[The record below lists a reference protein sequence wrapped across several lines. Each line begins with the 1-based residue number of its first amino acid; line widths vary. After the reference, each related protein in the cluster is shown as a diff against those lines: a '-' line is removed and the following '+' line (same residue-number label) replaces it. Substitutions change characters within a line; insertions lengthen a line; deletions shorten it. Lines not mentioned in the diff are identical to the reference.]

1 MGATP
6 KNNAKTKDA
15 LADALVNLLTH
26 EQPLAKIRIK
36 QLTDLCGVDRQTFYY
51 YFKNLPEL
59 VQYTYER
66 EASKLLVAE
75 DNGSDPTGW
84 KTRIRNALKF
94 IEDNPSLRKM
104 ITPSLSDHTVRQ
116 ELRRVIAS
124 ELEQFFLPHL
134 LDAGMDERLA
144 WDRTDYLSY
153 MFESV
158 LMSWLN
164 EDIDKDPDDILD
176 HIEEM
181 LVDYTN
187 GVHVRIQGERA
198 ATATR

>member
-1 MGATP
+1 MKATA
-6 KNNAKTKDA
+6 KNTAKTKDA

-51 YFKNLPEL
+51 YFKNLTEL
-59 VQYTYER
+59 IQYTYER

-75 DNGSDPTGW
+75 GDSANDFSGW
-84 KTRIRNALKF
+84 KTRIRNTLKF

-104 ITPSLSDHTVRQ
+104 ITPSLSDHVVRQ
-116 ELRRVIAS
+116 ELRHVIAG
-124 ELEQFFLPHL
+124 ELERFFLPHL
-134 LDAGMDERLA
+134 LDTGMEKSLA
-144 WDRTDYLSY
+144 YDRTEYLSY

-164 EDIDKDPDDILD
+164 EDIEKNPDDILD

-181 LVDYTN
+181 LTDYTS
-187 GVHVRIQGERA
+187 GVRTRLQGSK
-198 ATATR
+198 

>member
-1 MGATP
+1 MKVTP
-6 KNNAKTKDA
+6 KSNARTKDA

-36 QLTDLCGVDRQTFYY
+36 QLTDFCGVDRQTFYY
-51 YFKNLPEL
+51 YFKNLTEL
-59 VQYTYER
+59 IQYAYER
-66 EASKLLVAE
+66 EAAKLLATEGGEE
-75 DNGSDPTGW
+75 DGSSGW

-104 ITPSLSDHTVRQ
+104 ITPSLSDHVVRQ
-116 ELRRVIAS
+116 ELRHVIAG
-124 ELEQFFLPHL
+124 ELKQFFLPHL
-134 LDAGMDERLA
+134 LNTGMSEEMAL
-144 WDRTDYLSY
+144 DRTEYLSY

-164 EDIDKDPDDILD
+164 EDISKDPDDILD

-181 LVDYTN
+181 LTDYAS
-187 GVHVRIQGERA
+187 GVR
-198 ATATR
+198 TRMRSKQQ